1 MDELSVL
8 LNRRLIEL
16 ECYKNLTTRLLHEPL
31 ETFPELLLER
41 DAQLG
46 VMAKTAAAIKRQ
58 GGDHA
63 EITEKINA
71 LKAEIIELDKKAAK
85 RVRDEMDSTLE
96 LIKDSEKSN
105 KVATYIKSANFNVAK
120 GAALN
125 ARS

>member
-8 LNRRLIEL
+8 LKRRLIEL
-16 ECYKNLTTRLLHEPL
+16 ECYKNLTLRLLHEPL

-41 DAQLG
+41 DGQLAT
-46 VMAKTAAAIKRQ
+46 MAKTAKAVGKR
-58 GGDHA
+58 GDR
-63 EITEKINA
+63 ETIDKINA

-96 LIKDSEKSN
+96 LIKGSEKSN
-105 KVATYIKSANFNVAK
+105 KVASYMKSANFDTFK

-125 ARS
+125 TRS